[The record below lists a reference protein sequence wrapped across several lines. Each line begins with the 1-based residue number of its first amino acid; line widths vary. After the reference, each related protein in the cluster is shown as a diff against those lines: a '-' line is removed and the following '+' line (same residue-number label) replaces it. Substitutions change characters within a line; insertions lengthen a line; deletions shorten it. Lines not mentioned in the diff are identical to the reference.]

1 MLTFRPARR
10 NITSQGRGCGLEQI
24 MSALSAYIHKIHNV
38 GVAAR
43 FDELRASSGDDV
55 AIDYAARMLG
65 PNRSKH
71 ELKMKSLAAK
81 DKATARQPR
90 STQFS

>member
-1 MLTFRPARR
+1 M
-10 NITSQGRGCGLEQI
+10 N
-24 MSALSAYIHKIHNV
+24 ALSTYIHKIHNA

-43 FDELRASSGDDV
+43 FDELRATKGDDA

-65 PNRSKH
+65 PSRSKH
-71 ELKMKSLAAK
+71 EPRMKELAAK